1 LDCVIPAFR
10 QINNASHWDYQR
22 SKVYVRS
29 SVRIQQLICKSRSTR
44 PARRPRVNK
53 VLDVSDPRPSQCSQC
68 GSNLIRMHGRRTQI
82 TSDIRFSAYGPRRSV
97 VMHSYQKYRCSN
109 CYKIFNRYK
118 RRVKYGVG
126 LCAYVA
132 YLLLEMKISQGKA
145 CEHLKEVFSIDVSGR
160 GLSRIKAA
168 VAEQGKS
175 TYQRLL
181 EKIAT
186 GKLVHADETKA
197 TVAGESRYVWVFT
210 NLEEVAFVYAESR
223 DAGTAQ
229 EVLRGF
235 EGVLVT
241 DFYAGYDSIACT
253 QQRCLIHLLRDINE
267 DLLKNPFNKEMEGLA
282 HNFASLLQ
290 QIVKTVDRF
299 GLKAFHFRKHN
310 RDMAL
315 FYDFLSKRDWHS
327 EVAIGYRDRF
337 ERNKNQ
343 LFTFL
348 EYDGV
353 PWNNNN
359 AEHAVKAFVRLR
371 NVIGGN
377 STPKGMKD
385 YLVLLSICETC
396 QYKGV
401 SFLEFLRS
409 GEVDIDAF
417 VARS

>member
-1 LDCVIPAFR
+1 
-10 QINNASHWDYQR
+10 
-22 SKVYVRS
+22 
-29 SVRIQQLICKSRSTR
+29 
-44 PARRPRVNK
+44 
-53 VLDVSDPRPSQCSQC
+53 
-68 GSNLIRMHGRRTQI
+68 
-82 TSDIRFSAYGPRRSV
+82 
-97 VMHSYQKYRCSN
+97 
-109 CYKIFNRYK
+109 
-118 RRVKYGVG
+118 
-126 LCAYVA
+126 
-132 YLLLEMKISQGKA
+132 MKISQGKA

-175 TYQRLL
+175 TYQWLL

-299 GLKAFHFRKHN
+299 GLKAFHLRKHN
-310 RDMAL
+310 RDVAL

-337 ERNKNQ
+337 ERNKNR